1 MNNVSTRESLTGE
14 YSQACRI
21 VERLG
26 VGLRGQSESEK
37 SKRGQTGK
45 RDERVERIIVESR
58 DRAGRAIVLLTE
70 RLLYSIQNEAIV

>member
-1 MNNVSTRESLTGE
+1 M
-14 YSQACRI
+14 I
-21 VERLG
+21 VERSV

-37 SKRGQTGK
+37 SKRGQSGK

-70 RLLYSIQNEAIV
+70 RL